1 MFLRSEVKSILI
13 LTLFSYLMWDYLTIA
28 TIGFS
33 SLGFVLVGMRIKVP
47 WLLRN
52 IIALAVF
59 GSYWIKYGKVIDPE
73 IGLNFLTSV
82 VVMKLL
88 EKDSLRDSYMIFFGL
103 ILLLSAGALF
113 EKSLTY
119 VFFFTSS
126 FAILLYD
133 FYGTL
138 LIKSRTKDLFV
149 GLLWVVPLTCIMF
162 FAVPRMMSPLPFKAG
177 TSSSGEVGYSPNV
190 RISEVESLELNDEP
204 AFQALV
210 DAQLPAE
217 KLYWRGN
224 VLGQT
229 DGWNWSTS
237 HADNLV
243 FPATKVI
250 PEITPGEIRQK
261 MRLFGKEDYYF
272 ALDHA
277 EKFYFGGRTISPDD
291 LRSHDQL
298 TDDWNPRY
306 EVVSR
311 IDDGIPREEEA
322 SQKYFKVILNKKL
335 REWVDVTFPSTDIA
349 GLRQDIQNYYQKEG
363 FTYSLKPGKVLS
375 FREFMEEKKTGFCS
389 HYASATAIIL
399 RARGIPTRLVSGF
412 MGGNFNPY
420 ARFYLVT
427 QNDAHVWIEALENG
441 KWTRMDP
448 TAWIV
453 PDRVTLG
460 GEAFLATAAAGAGG
474 TASAFARRFN
484 FKWFRDASLWFNQW
498 DFKFYQW
505 LEEMDYYGQEAFL
518 TRLNFKRKWLYTFAP
533 FVILFFVLIY
543 LWQMKRLERNLGL
556 TLQDS
561 IWKEFVTKVRGKGL
575 ELVPV
580 SVKEMERQITGWKHP
595 DRSRVEDLWKKLVS
609 LSFGSEA
616 RQTWQTLR
624 KEIKKL

>member
-1 MFLRSEVKSILI
+1 MFLRSEVKSVLI
-13 LTLFSYLMWDYLTIA
+13 LTLFSYLMWDYLTLA

-33 SLGFVLVGMRIKVP
+33 TLGLVLIILRVKVP

-82 VVMKLL
+82 VIMKLL

-113 EKSLTY
+113 EKTLTY

-138 LIKSRTKDLFV
+138 LIKSRTRDLFV
-149 GLLWVVPLTCIMF
+149 GLLWVVPLTCVMF

-177 TSSSGEVGYSPNV
+177 NSSAGEVGYSPNV
-190 RISEVESLELNDEP
+190 RITDVESLEMNDEP

-210 DAQLPAE
+210 EKQLPAE

-229 DGWNWSTS
+229 DGWNWSSS

-243 FPATKVI
+243 FPAEK
-250 PEITPGEIRQK
+250 ELTPLASGQLRQK
-261 MRLFGKEDYYF
+261 IRLYGKEDYYF
-272 ALDHA
+272 GLDHLDR
-277 EKFYFGGRTISPDD
+277 FFFGGRTIVPDD
-291 LRSHDQL
+291 MRSHDQFL
-298 TDDWNPRY
+298 NDWSPRY
-306 EVVSR
+306 EVISTLEE
-311 IDDGIPREEEA
+311 GIPQEKDA
-322 SQKYFKVILNKKL
+322 GKKYFQVVLNRKQ
-335 REWVDVTFPSTDIA
+335 REWIEANFPSNDLENLTREIRA
-349 GLRQDIQNYYQKEG
+349 FYQREG
-363 FTYSLKPGKVLS
+363 FTYSLKPGKVSS
-375 FREFMEEKKTGFCS
+375 FREFLQEKKTGFCS
-389 HYASATAIIL
+389 HYASATALIL

-427 QNDAHVWIEALENG
+427 QNDAHVWVEALQDG
-441 KWTRMDP
+441 KWLRLDP

-474 TASAFARRFN
+474 SASAFARKFN
-484 FKWFRDASLWFNQW
+484 FKWMRDASLWFNQW

-533 FVILFFVLIY
+533 FVVIFFILLY

-580 SVKEMERQITGWKHP
+580 SVKEMERQIGNWEHP
-595 DRSRVEDLWKKLVS
+595 DRTRVKDLWTKLVT
-609 LSFGSEA
+609 LSFGKDG
-616 RQTWQTLR
+616 RQTWEALR
-624 KEIKKL
+624 KEIRKL